1 MIDSSV
7 AYSSHVSNVVR
18 TCYYHLRQLR
28 SIRKSLTE
36 DSSHALVR
44 ALVISRLDY
53 CNGLLG
59 GLQKNLI
66 GQLDGVLRASARLI
80 LRRQRHDHITSE
92 MREKLHWL
100 DASARI
106 TYKLSVF
113 AFRCVNGLAPPYLSK
128 LCVPVSSVPGRSRLR
143 SAAVGELIVPACKT
157 QTIGPRAFAVSCPSA
172 WNSLPDDLRLP
183 GLSLP
188 VFKKGLKTALFR
200 IMLAGRWI
208 LISFAILFYFNSVLC
223 LNMTC
228 FRTVNYVWLYI
239 MLAATA
245 MLWDSCWEHV
255 KHCNNNN
262 NNNIIQS

>member
-1 MIDSSV
+1 MSSNRLKLNASKTEIMWLGSPKRLSNLSPPSVALGGILIPLSKEVRSLGVVIDSSV

-200 IMLAGRWI
+200 IMLAGR
-208 LISFAILFYFNSVLC
+208 
-223 LNMTC
+223 
-228 FRTVNYVWLYI
+228 
-239 MLAATA
+239 
-245 MLWDSCWEHV
+245 
-255 KHCNNNN
+255 
-262 NNNIIQS
+262 